1 MVTCPCCKN
10 KSNKLRNL
18 TADRWKCVRNHV
30 FRLSE
35 DETNRILILEVAID
49 QCCRIGTKFR
59 VPDDE
64 KFQ

>member
-18 TADRWKCVRNHV
+18 TGDRWKCVRNHV

-35 DETNRILILEVAID
+35 DDRNRILILEVAID
-49 QCCRIGTKFR
+49 GCCRIGAKFR